1 MTERGA
7 AGPALGRGAFD
18 FLERGLEAVAAR
30 AVRSPGPAS
39 FGAAAALGRLR
50 NRLSRRWPS
59 PAQVRTLFPHLDEG
73 EAAAVAWSIGGLE
86 ARNRLLV
93 ACLCRHGL
101 APVRE
106 LVRTAAGFAALRP
119 PLILGTFHVGALH
132 ALGAAL
138 ERLPGPVL
146 ALRQG
151 PLYRPRPP
159 LEIATTAGDEQ
170 GRAAA
175 FQRAVAQLK
184 SGGFVALALDLP
196 VGPGLRVP
204 CLGRELEMGRGP
216 FALARMTGAPL
227 VPLVARWAVGGVEVR
242 VGEELVPAASAA
254 AKCMGWTQ
262 DLASTVA
269 APDGSELLA
278 ESSAAK
284 CIRWEESLAA
294 AAAGW
299 LERYLRESPGE
310 LGLGL
315 LRSLLGDDAREK
327 GPQEMA

>member
-1 MTERGA
+1 MTAREA
-7 AGPALGRGAFD
+7 AGPSLGRGVFD
-18 FLERGLEAVAAR
+18 LLERGLETVTAR
-30 AVRSPGPAS
+30 AGRRPGPAS
-39 FGAAAALGRLR
+39 FGAAAALGRWR

-59 PAQVRTLFPHLDEG
+59 PEQVRMLFPHLDKG
-73 EAAAVAWSIGGLE
+73 EAEDVAWAIGALA

-93 ACLCRHGL
+93 ACLRRHGL
-101 APVRE
+101 APVRK
-106 LVRTAAGFAALRP
+106 LVRTPEGFSALRP

-175 FQRAVAQLK
+175 FQRAVAHLR
-184 SGGFVALALDLP
+184 SGGFVAQALDLP
-196 VGPGLRVP
+196 AGPGLRVS
-204 CLGRELEMGRGP
+204 CLGRELELGRGP
-216 FALARMTGAPL
+216 FALARITGAPL
-227 VPLVARWAVGGVEVR
+227 VPLVARWRGGAVEVR
-242 VGEELVPAASAA
+242 VGEALAPASPAARCTGWEQDFAGTGAPPDDSERPRESPAA
-254 AKCMGWTQ
+254 N
-262 DLASTVA
+262 S
-269 APDGSELLA
+269 
-278 ESSAAK
+278 
-284 CIRWEESLAA
+284 IRWEGTLAT

-299 LERYLRESPGE
+299 LERYVRETPEE

-315 LRSLLGDDAREK
+315 LRSLLAAR
-327 GPQEMA
+327 G